1 MWELEPGP
9 IVREEMPLPPAIFYP
24 GRLAR
29 HLELIVDEL
38 GASDVVLG
46 GHQHDIAGNRGD
58 GLDALYAST
67 IGAAA
72 DADANHP
79 PADADQTAHVLV
91 DAGAGTEVYRQSVL
105 RYLPQPDAPVPE
117 DYIPPVP
124 NVIDY
129 PGEKPP
135 DYVDVIQSIGR
146 IDSRVTALEHGTK
159 TIVPPQPGAPPRVVA
174 ARQRRLTRRRAS
186 SICRRMVKSTT
197 PIGNFSA
204 GRRRSRNIS
213 ISGRCATTGI
223 WASQRAARLRIIGAP
238 ASPAAKAGHAR
249 KGSLHGT

>member
-72 DADANHP
+72 DVDANQP

-91 DAGAGTEVYRQSVL
+91 DAGAGTEAYRQSVL

-129 PGEKPP
+129 PDQKPP
-135 DYVDVIQSIGR
+135 DLVDIIQTVDGLNG
-146 IDSRVTALEHGTK
+146 RVTALEHGTK
-159 TIVPPQPGAPPRVVA
+159 IVLPPQPGAPPPA
-174 ARQRRLTRRRAS
+174 APPGAPTHAPARRRAS
-186 SICRRMVKSTT
+186 
-197 PIGNFSA
+197 PEL
-204 GRRRSRNIS
+204 RRSQ
-213 ISGRCATTGI
+213 RCLLAL
-223 WASQRAARLRIIGAP
+223 SRRAGVVR
-238 ASPAAKAGHAR
+238 
-249 KGSLHGT
+249 